1 MQLTNWANP
10 AVVVD
15 VLVVVVADV
24 AVFCVFLLLFCSKL
38 YVLALVLA
46 VDQKYATIEIA
57 LNKNYSTLSST
68 V

>member
-1 MQLTNWANP
+1 MQLTNGAKP
-10 AVVVD
+10 AVFVV
-15 VLVVVVADV
+15 VVVGSVVVVAD
-24 AVFCVFLLLFCSKL
+24 VFLLLFCSKL

-57 LNKNYSTLSST
+57 LIKNYSTLSST